1 MGESWIGAKNVQR
14 VERRKTTKYICMIG
28 PNKNKK
34 MKNTCTIRKF
44 KKTVGTKKRKKSS
57 LRKLP
62 IPAGWKDESTEKGGR
77 RRWRR
82 KWKRFEERTERRKKK
97 DNVSKESTKL
107 KECECESDNVN
118 AGRCECRRNWP
129 MNARKKNSRW
139 RGNILR
145 HYLREKAKKK

>member
-34 MKNTCTIRKF
+34 VKNTCTIRKF
-44 KKTVGTKKRKKSS
+44 EKTVGTKKAKKSS

-62 IPAGWKDESTEKGGR
+62 LPAGWKDESTEKGRR

-82 KWKRFEERTERRKKK
+82 KWKRSEERTERRKKEIMWVK
-97 DNVSKESTKL
+97 RVQNWRNVKV
-107 KECECESDNVN
+107 SDNVN